1 MSAVPSDVSFGER
14 PERSPSGNARLSIA
28 ATAYLIAIAI
38 LAGLLA
44 APFVPRLQ
52 TENYSARVWVT
63 FLLFA
68 TGAALAQVALV
79 KIGRNQSYH
88 ATNVFLIPAILLLPP
103 ELVVVVAVVQHIP
116 AWLKN
121 RTAWYRECFNI
132 CNYVIASIAAWA
144 AVQADP
150 PCRRPRLEHGLP
162 ARRRGPR
169 LLGRARRPEP
179 RDARAD
185 AAARPRAHDP

>member
-14 PERSPSGNARLSIA
+14 PEQSPSGNRRLSIA

-38 LAGLLA
+38 LAGLVA
-44 APFVPRLQ
+44 APLVPRLQ
-52 TENYSARVWVT
+52 TEDYSMRVWVT

-79 KIGRNQSYH
+79 KTPRNQSYH
-88 ATNVFLIPAILLLPP
+88 ATNVFLIPSILLLPP
-103 ELVVVVAVVQHIP
+103 ELIIVVAVVQHIP

-132 CNYVIASIAAWA
+132 CNYVIASIAAWGT
-144 AVQADP
+144 VRLILHADGLVSSTGFRFAIAR
-150 PCRRPRLEHGLP
+150 PCLLDRP
-162 ARRRGPR
+162 
-169 LLGRARRPEP
+169 RRPEP

-185 AAARPRAHDP
+185 AAARPRALDP